1 MTRETLPSS
10 LFPQPPVIRFTPEND
25 VCQIC
30 GDWRAVQKTRC
41 KTVLSLLGPF
51 VAHETVRQCQ
61 NCQST
66 GGSEALLNLV
76 PARCNVAYDV
86 LVYVGR
92 ALFKRHRTSD
102 EVSAELRTRNVH
114 ISASEIA
121 WLGRKFITTL
131 AMAHRLAKPRLQ
143 QTMRLA
149 GGYIL
154 HLDATHDGDAP
165 ALMTGL
171 DGISSIVLDNIKLP
185 SEHSDFIIPFLQKLM
200 ADYVPPCACVHDM
213 GLGICK
219 AVTEVFPGIPD
230 FVCHFHFLR
239 DIGKDFLEPAYAKL
253 RKILRS
259 FAASSRLHAIAR
271 EARQAISTQDSL
283 DPAAL
288 AHCIS
293 DDTVIDCPNLL
304 SHVLAYTLSLWVL
317 QGKHCGD
324 GYGFPFD
331 RPLLTFAERLLAL
344 ASHLPQL
351 MEQPQYANCPDS
363 HPLSKLRREA
373 LTATKDQSLHSVV
386 EELLWRGQFFDQLRN
401 AMRIALP
408 ADGNGLNDEGSTS
421 DLSSIRQG
429 VEQFRHKLDDDSVLS
444 ADPLCKKMAQQI
456 DKYGDKLF
464 ADPIEVDSPHG
475 KISIYPQRTNNIME
489 QFFRD
494 VRRQHRRKTGN
505 DSMCRTLQTM
515 LADTPL
521 VKNLDNPAYM
531 EVLLDGK
538 KSLEELFAGLA
549 AMPGHDTKD
558 YQTDSGK
565 ILPGFRGLI
574 TQPTLLE
581 KLARVV
587 SIQPATTESN

>member
-1 MTRETLPSS
+1 LTREASPAS
-10 LFPQPPVIRFTPEND
+10 LFPQPPVIRFTPDTN
-25 VCQIC
+25 VCQDC
-30 GDWRAVQKTRC
+30 GGWLAVQKTRA

-61 NCQST
+61 NCQSAA
-66 GGSEALLNLV
+66 GSEALLKLV
-76 PARCNVAYDV
+76 PARSNVAYDV
-86 LVYVGR
+86 LVHVGL
-92 ALFKRHRTSD
+92 ALFKRHRTTD
-102 EVSAELRTRNVH
+102 EVSAELRDFNVR

-121 WLGRKFITTL
+121 WLGRKFITAL
-131 AMAHRLAKPRLQ
+131 ALAHRLAKPRLQ
-143 QTMRLA
+143 KTMRLN

-171 DGISSIVLDNIKLP
+171 DGISSIILDNIKLP
-185 SEHSDFIIPFLQKLM
+185 SEHSDFIIPFLQKLK
-200 ADYVPPCACVHDM
+200 ADYGTPGACVHDM
-213 GLGICK
+213 GLGIIK
-219 AVTEVFPGIPD
+219 AVAEVFPGVPD

-239 DIGKDFLEPAYAKL
+239 DIGKDFLEPAYGKL
-253 RKILRS
+253 RAILRS

-271 EARQAISTQDSL
+271 EARQAISVQDNP
-283 DPAAL
+283 DPATL
-288 AHCIS
+288 VHCLS
-293 DDTVIDCPNLL
+293 DDTILDSPNLL
-304 SHVLAYTLSLWVL
+304 SHVLAYTLSLWTL

-331 RPLLTFAERLLAL
+331 RPLLIFAKRLLAV
-344 ASHLPQL
+344 ASLLPQL
-351 MEQPQYANCPDS
+351 MERPQHVNCPDS
-363 HPLSKLRREA
+363 HPLSKLLREA
-373 LTATKDQSLHSVV
+373 LTATNEPSLNGVV
-386 EELLWRGQFFDQLRN
+386 EELLWRGQLFDQLRN

-408 ADGNGLNDEGSTS
+408 DGGNGLNDEGSTS

-429 VEQFRHKLDDDSVLS
+429 VGQFRHKLGDDSVLS

-464 ADPIEVDSPHG
+464 ADPIEVDSPDG
-475 KISIYPQRTNNIME
+475 KIFIYPQRTNNIME

-538 KSLEELFAGLA
+538 KSLEELFAGLTT
-549 AMPGHDTKD
+549 MPGNDTKD
-558 YQTDSGK
+558 YQADSAK

-574 TQPTLLE
+574 SQPTLLE
-581 KLARVV
+581 KLARRC
-587 SIQPATTESN
+587 QTAT